1 MICLLV
7 TWQRIGRL
15 LWRAARIALVK
26 SVNLLV
32 TWFLCWLFTVDD
44 NFDIPLLSEV
54 ADSVNEQELQDIEK
68 KIKSVKSRLGLLV
81 DSDEEVK
88 NENGGEAEITSTKQH
103 QIEAEP
109 SVFEGVCIYVC

>member
-1 MICLLV
+1 MCV
-7 TWQRIGRL
+7 
-15 LWRAARIALVK
+15 
-26 SVNLLV
+26 
-32 TWFLCWLFTVDD
+32 VDD

-88 NENGGEAEITSTKQH
+88 NDLSEEVEITNTKPH
-103 QIEAEP
+103 QIE
-109 SVFEGVCIYVC
+109 SEGGCLYFYLGGYS